1 MTADVKSRRPP
12 VSAVQRLQGRIPV
25 AVDTLAEL
33 RRRRLVPV
41 ALVISCAFIGLFTA
55 GFSALYSRAEQV
67 TGRLELEAAASVMTV
82 MGLFVVHLLTALLA
96 LFVAVGAVSGP
107 RSSGMLLA
115 VLARPISRRSWLLQ
129 RWAALAL
136 IVIGYPLLMTFALL
150 AVAVGI
156 ADYAPVDPLRA
167 VGVLALEG
175 VVLVSLAVA
184 ASSRWST
191 VVAGVVVVSLVGVAW
206 LAGLVEVIGDAL
218 DNAIMQNIGVVTSL
232 IVPTDALWR
241 GASYYLQSAA
251 FITASDAAGGQVP
264 FAGSAPPTLAL
275 LLWSVAYAL
284 VCVGFAIR
292 SVART
297 DL

>member
-1 MTADVKSRRPP
+1 MTAGVPQRRMRGT
-12 VSAVQRLQGRIPV
+12 ALQGFAGRIPV
-25 AVDTLAEL
+25 TVDTLAEL

-41 ALVISCAFIGLFTA
+41 AAVISAAFVGLFAA
-55 GFSALYSRAEQV
+55 GFSAMYSRTAQEAS
-67 TGRLELEAAASVMTV
+67 RLELEAATSIMTV
-82 MGLFVVHLLTALLA
+82 MGLFVVHMLTALLA

-107 RSSGMLLA
+107 RSSGMLLP

-129 RWAALAL
+129 RWTALAL
-136 IVIGYPLLMTFALL
+136 VVVGYPLIMTVALL

-156 ADYAPVDPLRA
+156 ADYAPSDPLRA
-167 VGVLALEG
+167 IGVLALEG
-175 VVLVSLAVA
+175 IVLVSLAVA

-191 VVAGVVVVSLVGVAW
+191 VVAGVVVVALVGVAW
-206 LAGLVEVIGDAL
+206 LAGLVEVIGDVL
-218 DNAIMQNIGVVTSL
+218 GNTIMQNIGVVTSL

-241 GASYYLQSAA
+241 GASYYLQSTA
-251 FITASDAAGGQVP
+251 FITASDAVGGEVP

-275 LLWSVAYAL
+275 LLWSVAYAT
-284 VCVGFAIR
+284 VCVAFSIR